1 MDSLLIAHKK
11 ENDYQL
17 LENHLVSVAALAKKF
32 ANDFNN
38 GDWAEYAGLFH
49 DLGKAF
55 PEWQKY
61 IRNEKGTSINHSE
74 AGAQYTFSKLNEKD
88 CFSKVI
94 PYIISGHHAGL
105 PDYDIGTG
113 NELKKILKEKTYES
127 LFEIKELKN
136 IFNSSFP
143 KSRPFGKNDLSKD
156 SPKEIIEHLHLWI
169 RMLFSC
175 LVDADFLD
183 TEEFMTPQ
191 QSKYRGNNTS
201 LSELKKRFDS
211 YMDDKQKHNISSEL
225 NSIRTKVLNSCRE
238 KAKLA
243 PGFYSLNV
251 PTGGGKT
258 LSSMAFALEHALI
271 HNKKRVIMAIP
282 YTSIIEQTAKV
293 YKFGTDDDEKIEELK
308 KFGKSLFGEENVL
321 EHHCNFQ
328 FSTDKELS
336 EKQKLATENWDAPI
350 VVTTNVQLFESLFNA
365 HSSSCRKLHNIVD
378 SVIIL
383 DEVQM
388 LPPEYLKS
396 ILSVLQGLVKCFGVT
411 VVLCTATQPTLEGP
425 IGSDNATFDGIP
437 KNEVIPIIENPTEL
451 AEQLKRVRINTE
463 FVKNKIT
470 EWKTLADKLCEFEQ
484 VLCIVQTRKDCREL
498 HKLMPDGTIHLSAL
512 MCAEERSDVISL
524 IKEKLRKNESVR
536 VISTQLVECG
546 VDVDFPVV
554 FRAIAGMDSVA
565 QSAGRCNREGKLEKG
580 TVYLF
585 ETQKN
590 VPSGLL
596 QKGANVTRDLLEK
609 YNYKL
614 DLVPELYNEYFVH
627 YYKSLNNFDKPEFK
641 KNMLDGISTG
651 KFQFRT
657 FSDNYHLVENGFQGT
672 IYVRYCS
679 EKTNKDNLALLQR
692 LEALDIDKKLFR
704 DLVRYSVN
712 LPMNEI
718 QELLEEGRIKQPIE
732 GIYMQDLNDENL
744 YQQGLGLVSDSVQS
758 FNTYVF

>member
-1 MDSLLIAHKK
+1 
-11 ENDYQL
+11 
-17 LENHLVSVAALAKKF
+17 
-32 ANDFNN
+32 
-38 GDWAEYAGLFH
+38 
-49 DLGKAF
+49 
-55 PEWQKY
+55 
-61 IRNEKGTSINHSE
+61 
-74 AGAQYTFSKLNEKD
+74 
-88 CFSKVI
+88 
-94 PYIISGHHAGL
+94 
-105 PDYDIGTG
+105 
-113 NELKKILKEKTYES
+113 
-127 LFEIKELKN
+127 
-136 IFNSSFP
+136 
-143 KSRPFGKNDLSKD
+143 
-156 SPKEIIEHLHLWI
+156 
-169 RMLFSC
+169 
-175 LVDADFLD
+175 
-183 TEEFMTPQ
+183 
-191 QSKYRGNNTS
+191 
-201 LSELKKRFDS
+201 
-211 YMDDKQKHNISSEL
+211 
-225 NSIRTKVLNSCRE
+225 
-238 KAKLA
+238 
-243 PGFYSLNV
+243 
-251 PTGGGKT
+251 
-258 LSSMAFALEHALI
+258 
-271 HNKKRVIMAIP
+271 MAIP

-293 YKFGTDDDEKIEELK
+293 YKFGTDDEEKIEELK
-308 KFGKSLFGEENVL
+308 KLGKSLFGEENVL

-470 EWKTLADKLCEFEQ
+470 EWKTLVDKLCEFEQ

-498 HKLMPDGTIHLSAL
+498 HKLMPEGTIHLSAL

-554 FRAIAGMDSVA
+554 FRAMAGMDSVA

-585 ETQKN
+585 ETPKN

-679 EKTNKDNLALLQR
+679 EKTNKDNLILLQR
-692 LEALDIDKKLFR
+692 LETLDIDKKLFR

-718 QELLEEGRIKQPIE
+718 QELLKEGRIKQPIE

-744 YQQGLGLVSDSVQS
+744 YQQGLGLVSDSMQS